1 MNKHSESFRQRR
13 RDTTVELLVGA
24 AETAI
29 ARVGYDAVTMNEI
42 AAEAGCATGT
52 LYLYFKD
59 KQQLVMALVERHG
72 RIFRERIEKAFAAGT
87 DPLDKLRR
95 ATLTFLEY
103 FNQNRNY
110 FKILNASNLFRRGVL
125 PEALPKPEQEAR
137 KRFLAANLEVI
148 RQAQAQGLIRKDFSP
163 EEVGNF
169 MRACVVG
176 LMDQLSLLEKLP
188 PVEEQ
193 MRGLWA
199 FMTGGLGARGS

>member
-1 MNKHSESFRQRR
+1 MNKHPESFRQRR
-13 RDTTVELLVGA
+13 RDTTVELLVSS
-24 AETAI
+24 AEVVI
-29 ARVGYDAVTMNEI
+29 ARVGYDAVTMGEI

-72 RIFRERIEKAFAAGT
+72 RVFRERVEKAMAST
-87 DPLDKLRR
+87 DDPLEQLRR

-103 FNQNRNY
+103 FNRNRNY
-110 FKILNASNLFRRGVL
+110 FKVLTASNLFRRGVL
-125 PEALPKPEQEAR
+125 PESLPKGEQEAR
-137 KRFLAANLEVI
+137 NRFLAANLEVI
-148 RQAQAQGLIRKDFSP
+148 RRAQAQGRIRKDFPP

-176 LMDQLSLLEKLP
+176 MMDQLSQLQTLP

-199 FMTGGLGARGS
+199 FMTGGLGVRAS